1 MTLEEFKN
9 ILENNRFVVL
19 KLSATWC
26 GPCKVLEGTLEKI
39 KGDYP
44 DINFVHCDVD
54 ESDEIAAEFRI
65 RSVPTMIYF
74 VDGVAIDKT
83 VGSVSEATIREKL
96 DSMINEN
103 WKTDGEGRT
112 E

>member
-26 GPCKVLEGTLEKI
+26 GPCKALEATLGKI
-39 KGDYP
+39 EGDYP

-54 ESDEIAAEFRI
+54 ESDEIAAEFRV

-83 VGSVSEATIREKL
+83 VGSVSEETIREKL
-96 DSMINEN
+96 DSMVNEN